1 MSSGRAQ
8 VSGPDLSYSVFAGRN
23 GKRAVVVVNM
33 GTRTGV
39 EGRGDASGRFRHG
52 LPSPEDSAQKTFG
65 GSVEIAP
72 QSAVV
77 IFENPDIP

>member
-1 MSSGRAQ
+1 M
-8 VSGPDLSYSVFAGRN
+8 SGPDLSYSVFAGRN

-33 GTRTGV
+33 GTER
-39 EGRGDASGRFRHG
+39 ASKAEVT
-52 LPSPEDSAQKTFG
+52 LPGASAMAYASPEDSAQKTFG

-77 IFENPDIP
+77 IFEK